1 MKMWVSVTSPSDMG
15 NIINKDDL
23 RIESYTEQL
32 VQLFNTIVSRDAQSP
47 HGKFYFVARRLQE
60 KFSQIKEGAA
70 KGDAPGFCPGGS
82 HEEERRTA
90 APDQKPVPKSR
101 SKPNSATQTPLH
113 LLSEVAMGSSGSSP
127 VPQQHQHQHQQ
138 LHQQQ
143 HQQQQALQT
152 QQQAQQPTPQTAPAW
167 YNTGITTSQ
176 TPDLL
181 SMGTGTGFDPTF
193 DYSNFDFNIGID
205 ADISALF
212 VPDGMLWNYTDPSM
226 QSYSVNW

>member
-32 VQLFNTIVSRDAQSP
+32 VQLFNTIVERDAQSP
-47 HGKFYFVARRLQE
+47 HGKFYFVAKRLQG

-70 KGDAPGFCPGGS
+70 KGDMPGFCRGGS
-82 HEEERRTA
+82 HEEERP
-90 APDQKPVPKSR
+90 APDQKPVLKSR
-101 SKPNSATQTPLH
+101 SKPNTATQTPLH
-113 LLSEVAMGSSGSSP
+113 LLSEVAMGSSSGSP
-127 VPQQHQHQHQQ
+127 AVPQQHQHQQ

-143 HQQQQALQT
+143 HQQQQALQA
-152 QQQAQQPTPQTAPAW
+152 QQQTQQPTPQTAPAW
-167 YNTGITTSQ
+167 YNTGIATSQ

-181 SMGTGTGFDPTF
+181 PMGTGTGFDPTF

-212 VPDGMLWNYTDPSM
+212 VPDGMLWNYTDPNM

>member
-1 MKMWVSVTSPSDMG
+1 MG

-32 VQLFNTIVSRDAQSP
+32 VQLFNTIAERDAQSP
-47 HGKFYFVARRLQE
+47 HGKFYFVAKRLQA

-70 KGDAPGFCPGGS
+70 KGDALGFCPGSS
-82 HEEERRTA
+82 HEEEGPTTA
-90 APDQKPVPKSR
+90 SDQKPVPKSR
-101 SKPNSATQTPLH
+101 SKPNTATQTPLH
-113 LLSEVAMGSSGSSP
+113 LLSEVAMGSSGSP
-127 VPQQHQHQHQQ
+127 AVPQRHQHQQ

-143 HQQQQALQT
+143 HQQQQALQA
-152 QQQAQQPTPQTAPAW
+152 QQRTQQPTPQTAPAW
-167 YNTGITTSQ
+167 YNTGIATSQ

-181 SMGTGTGFDPTF
+181 PMGTGTGFDPTF

-212 VPDGMLWNYTDPSM
+212 VPDGMLWNYTDPNM
-226 QSYSVNW
+226 QNYSVNW

>member
-1 MKMWVSVTSPSDMG
+1 MG

-32 VQLFNTIVSRDAQSP
+32 ILLFDTIVSRDAQSP
-47 HGKFYFVARRLQE
+47 HGKFSFVAKRLQG
-60 KFSQIKEGAA
+60 KFSQIKEGAT
-70 KGDAPGFCPGGS
+70 KGDVPGFCPGGS
-82 HEEERRTA
+82 HEEECPTA
-90 APDQKPVPKSR
+90 APDQRPVLKPR

-113 LLSEVAMGSSGSSP
+113 LLSEVAMGSSGSPS

-143 HQQQQALQT
+143 QQHQQQQALQT
-152 QQQAQQPTPQTAPAW
+152 QQQTQQQTPQTAPAW
-167 YNTGITTSQ
+167 YNTGITTQ

-181 SMGTGTGFDPTF
+181 SMGTGTGFDATF